1 MFPRSNIHMNNH
13 SIETTRQIILSEDG
27 AVHR

>member
-1 MFPRSNIHMNNH
+1 MNNH

-27 AVHR
+27 AAHR

>member
-1 MFPRSNIHMNNH
+1 MNNH
-13 SIETTRQIILSEDG
+13 SIETTRQVIKSEDG